1 MDTDALS
8 AMLKRQRAEL
18 FALQLLIDGFLLA
31 LPPASRAIVQRQF
44 EQQAERWL
52 VGALHHAE
60 HDETVHAM
68 QAAVDR
74 LKTRI
79 DAVKQL

>member
-1 MDTDALS
+1 MELDALT

-18 FALQLLIDGFLLA
+18 FAMQLLIDGFLLS
-31 LPPASRAIVQRQF
+31 LPPPSRAIVQRQF

-52 VGALHHAE
+52 VGALNHAQN
-60 HDETVHAM
+60 DETVHEM
-68 QAAVDR
+68 QEAVDR

-79 DAVKQL
+79 GVVRAL